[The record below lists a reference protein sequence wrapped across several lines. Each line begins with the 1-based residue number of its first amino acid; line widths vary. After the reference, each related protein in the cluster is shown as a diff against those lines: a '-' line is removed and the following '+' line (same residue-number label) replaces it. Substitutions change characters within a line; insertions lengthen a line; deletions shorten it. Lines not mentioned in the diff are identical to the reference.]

1 MKDQLFWRKFLFNNV
16 AKFPVFKCLRVS
28 VKKLFQTFRDFAAKH
43 ASWGRSSVSLQ
54 VCRTKNGAE
63 S

>member
-1 MKDQLFWRKFLFNNV
+1 MSPSFW
-16 AKFPVFKCLRVS
+16 CLNAYVLS
-28 VKKLFQTFRDFAAKH
+28 VKKLFQTFRDFAAKY